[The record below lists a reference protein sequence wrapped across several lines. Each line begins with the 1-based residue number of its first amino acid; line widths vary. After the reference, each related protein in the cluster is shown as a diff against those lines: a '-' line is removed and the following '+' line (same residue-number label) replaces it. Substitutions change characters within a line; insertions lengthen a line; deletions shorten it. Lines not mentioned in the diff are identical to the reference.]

1 MPHSP
6 RALAVAIAA
15 LFLFSAVPS
24 AEAAKK
30 KASRPAAAQTRQ
42 AAKPKAKPA
51 RATAPAR
58 GSSARRAAPRPVA
71 AARAVPKQ
79 VQLERLYDEYWDAS
93 MRLNPLQATFQGEL
107 RYNDQLPNILS
118 ATWRQQ
124 SHDFTTQ
131 WLGKVEKLG
140 SDGLQGQ
147 DLLSYEIF
155 VRDARASLAAERY
168 PSWMMP
174 ISQYYNIGSI
184 MAILGAGA
192 GAQPFNTV
200 QDYDTWSRRSL
211 GIPELFDQA
220 IDNMRQGVKAGVVQP
235 RDLMEKVLPQL
246 DAVIKPSAEESIFW
260 SPIRTMPNT
269 ISAEDKAR
277 ISAEY
282 KRMIELRIMPA
293 YRALRGFIATEYL
306 PATRASSGLGALPDG
321 QAWYANL
328 IVQTTA
334 SNQTAAQL
342 HALGEQ
348 RVQELQAQIATVMK
362 DAKLR
367 GTPTKLLRSMRNDR
381 QFQYGDASALI
392 NRYRQVQQQV
402 NARLPQVLDTLPKST
417 LEVRAV
423 EPERAL
429 TAAAAAY
436 QPSAAGQP
444 GVLYV
449 NTRDLPSRKR
459 WNIPVQ
465 YLHEAIPGHHVQLG
479 LQQELAKLPRFRRLG
494 GDLAFVEGWGLYA
507 ETLGE
512 DLGIYTDPY
521 DRIGYLYSRLL
532 RAARVVADTGVNAQG
547 WSKQQAVTYLQKT
560 VDMSSDDANAEVERI
575 MAQPGQAL
583 SNVAGLTT
591 IVALRDKAKARQ
603 GAAFDLRR
611 FHAELLKDGSMPLDV
626 LDRKMERWMAQP
638 TSAAPT
644 PTSTPSP

>member
-1 MPHSP
+1 MPHP
-6 RALAVAIAA
+6 TRALAAAIAA

-42 AAKPKAKPA
+42 AAKPKARPA

-58 GSSARRAAPRPVA
+58 GSSARRATPRPVA
-71 AARAVPKQ
+71 PARAVPKQ

-93 MRLNPLQATFQGEL
+93 MRLNPLQATFQGEA

-118 ATWRQQ
+118 AAWRQQ
-124 SHDFTTQ
+124 SHDFTTE

-155 VRDARASLAAERY
+155 VRDARASLAAEPY

-174 ISQYYNIGSI
+174 ISQYYNVGSI

-220 IDNMRQGVKAGVVQP
+220 IDNMRQGMKAGVVQP

-246 DAVIKPSAEESIFW
+246 DAVIKPTAEESIFW

-269 ISAEDKAR
+269 IAAEDKAR

-306 PATRASSGLGALPDG
+306 PASRTSSGLGALPDG

-334 SNQTAAQL
+334 SDQTAAQL

-367 GTPTKLLRSMRNDR
+367 GTPAKLLRSMRNDR
-381 QFQYGDASALI
+381 QFQYGDANALI

-402 NARLPQVLDTLPKST
+402 NARLPQVLDTLPKSA
-417 LEVRAV
+417 LDVRAV

-459 WNIPVQ
+459 WNVPVQ

-512 DLGIYTDPY
+512 NLGIYTDPY

-547 WSKQQAVTYLQKT
+547 WSKQQAVAYLQKT

-638 TSAAPT
+638 ASAT
-644 PTSTPSP
+644 PAPSP

>member
-1 MPHSP
+1 MPHP
-6 RALAVAIAA
+6 TRALAAAIAA

-42 AAKPKAKPA
+42 AAKPKARPA

-71 AARAVPKQ
+71 PARAVPKQ

-93 MRLNPLQATFQGEL
+93 MRLNPLQATFQGES

-118 ATWRQQ
+118 AAWRQQ

-168 PSWMMP
+168 PGWMMP

-220 IDNMRQGVKAGVVQP
+220 IDNMRQGMKAGVVQP

-246 DAVIKPSAEESIFW
+246 DAVIKPTAEESIFW

-269 ISAEDKAR
+269 IPAEDKAR

-321 QAWYANL
+321 QAWYASL

-334 SNQTAAQL
+334 SDQTAAQL

-381 QFQYGDASALI
+381 QFQYGDANALI

-402 NARLPQVLDTLPKST
+402 NARLPQVLDTLPKAP
-417 LEVRAV
+417 LDVRAV

-436 QPSAAGQP
+436 QPALPGQSA
-444 GVLYV
+444 VLYV
-449 NTRDLPSRKR
+449 NTRDLPGRKR
-459 WNIPVQ
+459 WNVPVQ

-560 VDMSSDDANAEVERI
+560 VDMSSDDANAEVERV

-591 IVALRDKAKARQ
+591 IVALRDKARARQ

-638 TSAAPT
+638 ASAT
-644 PTSTPSP
+644 PAPSP

>member
-1 MPHSP
+1 MPYSP
-6 RALAVAIAA
+6 RVLAAAIAA

-30 KASRPAAAQTRQ
+30 KASRPAAAQSRQ
-42 AAKPKAKPA
+42 AAKPKAKP
-51 RATAPAR
+51 RAAP
-58 GSSARRAAPRPVA
+58 RRAAPRPTA
-71 AARAVPKQ
+71 PARAVPRA

-93 MRLNPLQATFQGEL
+93 MRLNPLQATFQGET

-124 SHDFTTQ
+124 SHDFTVQ
-131 WLGKVEKLG
+131 WLDKVEKVG
-140 SDGLQGQ
+140 SEGLQGQ
-147 DLLSYEIF
+147 DLLSYQIF
-155 VRDARASLAAERY
+155 VRDARATLDAERY

-211 GIPELFDQA
+211 GIPPLFDQA
-220 IDNMRQGVKAGVVQP
+220 IDNMRQGMKAGVVQP

-246 DAVIKPSAEESIFW
+246 DAVIKPTAEESIFW
-260 SPIRTMPNT
+260 SPIRTMPDS
-269 ISAEDKAR
+269 IAAEDKAR

-306 PATRASSGLGALPDG
+306 PATRESSGLGALPDG

-334 SNQTAAQL
+334 SDQTAAQL

-348 RVQELQAQIATVMK
+348 RVQELQAQIAAVMK
-362 DAKLR
+362 DNKLR
-367 GTPTKLLRSMRNDR
+367 GSQAKLLKSMRNDR
-381 QFQYGDASALI
+381 QFQYVNADDLL

-402 NARLPQVLDTLPKST
+402 STRLPQVLDTLPKSG
-417 LEVRAV
+417 LEIRPVD
-423 EPERAL
+423 PERAL
-429 TAAAAAY
+429 AAAAAAY
-436 QPSAAGQP
+436 QPSPAGQP

-459 WNIPVQ
+459 WSVPVQ

-479 LQQELAKLPRFRRLG
+479 LQQELAKLPRFRRQG
-494 GDLAFVEGWGLYA
+494 GDVAFIEGWGLYA
-507 ETLGE
+507 ETLGD
-512 DLGIYTDPY
+512 DLGAYNDPY

-532 RAARVVADTGVNAQG
+532 RATRVVADTGVNAQG
-547 WSKQQAVTYLQKT
+547 WSKQQAVSYLQKNAE
-560 VDMSSDDANAEVERI
+560 MSADDASAEVERI

-591 IVALRDKAKARQ
+591 IIALREKARAQQ

-626 LDRKMERWMAQP
+626 LGRKMDRWMTQP
-638 TSAAPT
+638 GAAAT
-644 PTSTPSP
+644 P

>member
-1 MPHSP
+1 MPHP
-6 RALAVAIAA
+6 TRALAAAIAA

-30 KASRPAAAQTRQ
+30 RPAALPLRR
-42 AAKPKAKPA
+42 PA
-51 RATAPAR
+51 RSPSPRPGPPRHRAGAWQLGAP
-58 GSSARRAAPRPVA
+58 RRAPPGRP
-71 AARAVPKQ
+71 ARAVPKQ

-93 MRLNPLQATFQGEL
+93 MRLNPLQATFQGEP

-118 ATWRQQ
+118 AAWRQQ

-184 MAILGAGA
+184 MAILGSGA

-220 IDNMRQGVKAGVVQP
+220 IDNMRQGMKAGVVQP
-235 RDLMEKVLPQL
+235 RDLMVLPQL
-246 DAVIKPSAEESIFW
+246 DAVIKPTAEESIFW

-269 ISAEDKAR
+269 IPAEDKAR

-306 PATRASSGLGALPDG
+306 PATRTSSGLGALPDG

-334 SNQTAAQL
+334 SDQTAAQL

-367 GTPTKLLRSMRNDR
+367 GSP
-381 QFQYGDASALI
+381 
-392 NRYRQVQQQV
+392 
-402 NARLPQVLDTLPKST
+402 
-417 LEVRAV
+417 
-423 EPERAL
+423 
-429 TAAAAAY
+429 TAAAQHAQRPPVPVRRRQHAD
-436 QPSAAGQP
+436 QPLPPGAAAGQRTP
-444 GVLYV
+444 AAG
-449 NTRDLPSRKR
+449 
-459 WNIPVQ
+459 
-465 YLHEAIPGHHVQLG
+465 A
-479 LQQELAKLPRFRRLG
+479 
-494 GDLAFVEGWGLYA
+494 
-507 ETLGE
+507 
-512 DLGIYTDPY
+512 
-521 DRIGYLYSRLL
+521 GYLAEGTAGGPCGGAGARAHRRGSGLSAVRSRTTG
-532 RAARVVADTGVNAQG
+532 RVVR
-547 WSKQQAVTYLQKT
+547 
-560 VDMSSDDANAEVERI
+560 EHPRP
-575 MAQPGQAL
+575 AQPQAL
-583 SNVAGLTT
+583 ERAGA
-591 IVALRDKAKARQ
+591 VPA
-603 GAAFDLRR
+603 
-611 FHAELLKDGSMPLDV
+611 
-626 LDRKMERWMAQP
+626 
-638 TSAAPT
+638 
-644 PTSTPSP
+644 

>member
-1 MPHSP
+1 MPYSP
-6 RALAVAIAA
+6 RVLAAAIAA

-30 KASRPAAAQTRQ
+30 KASRPTTAQSRQ
-42 AAKPKAKPA
+42 AAKPKAKP
-51 RATAPAR
+51 RAAP
-58 GSSARRAAPRPVA
+58 RRAAPRPTA
-71 AARAVPKQ
+71 PARAVPRA

-93 MRLNPLQATFQGEL
+93 MRLNPLQATFQGET

-118 ATWRQQ
+118 AAWRQQ
-124 SHDFTTQ
+124 SHDFTVE
-131 WLGKVEKLG
+131 WLGKVEKVG

-147 DLLSYEIF
+147 DLLSYQIF
-155 VRDARASLAAERY
+155 VRDARATLDAERY

-211 GIPELFDQA
+211 GIPPLFDQA
-220 IDNMRQGVKAGVVQP
+220 IDNMRQGMKAGVVQP

-246 DAVIKPSAEESIFW
+246 DAVIKPTAEESIFW
-260 SPIRTMPNT
+260 SPIRTMPDS
-269 ISAEDKAR
+269 IAAEDRAR

-306 PATRASSGLGALPDG
+306 PATRESTGLGALPDG

-334 SNQTAAQL
+334 SDQTAAQL

-348 RVQELQAQIATVMK
+348 RVQELQAQIAAVMK
-362 DAKLR
+362 ENKLR
-367 GTPTKLLRSMRNDR
+367 GSQAKLLKSMRNDR
-381 QFQYGDASALI
+381 QFQYVNADDLL

-402 NARLPQVLDTLPKST
+402 STRLPQVLDTLPKAG
-417 LEVRAV
+417 LEIRPVD
-423 EPERAL
+423 PERAL
-429 TAAAAAY
+429 AAAAAAY
-436 QPSAAGQP
+436 QPSPAGQP

-459 WNIPVQ
+459 WSVPVQ

-479 LQQELAKLPRFRRLG
+479 LQQELAKLPRFRRQG
-494 GDLAFVEGWGLYA
+494 GDVAFIEGWGLYA
-507 ETLGE
+507 ETLGD
-512 DLGIYTDPY
+512 DLGAYNDPY

-532 RAARVVADTGVNAQG
+532 RATRVVADTGVHAQG
-547 WSKQQAVTYLQKT
+547 WSKQQAVSYLQKNA
-560 VDMSSDDANAEVERI
+560 DMSADDASAEVERI

-591 IVALRDKAKARQ
+591 IVALRDKARAQQ

-626 LDRKMERWMAQP
+626 LARKMDRWMAQP
-638 TSAAPT
+638 AAAAT
-644 PTSTPSP
+644 P

>member
-1 MPHSP
+1 MPYP
-6 RALAVAIAA
+6 TRALAAAIAA

-51 RATAPAR
+51 RATPAR
-58 GSSARRAAPRPVA
+58 GSSTRRAAARPVA
-71 AARAVPKQ
+71 PARAVPKQ
-79 VQLERLYDEYWDAS
+79 VQLERLYDEYWEAS
-93 MRLNPLQATFQGEL
+93 MRLNPLQATFQGDA

-118 ATWRQQ
+118 AAWRQQ
-124 SHDFTTQ
+124 SHDFTTE
-131 WLGKVEKLG
+131 WLGKVEKVG

-200 QDYDTWSRRSL
+200 KDYDTWSRRSL
-211 GIPELFDQA
+211 GIPDLFNQA
-220 IDNMRQGVKAGVVQP
+220 IDNMRQGMKAGVVQP

-246 DAVIKPSAEESIFW
+246 DAVITPTAEESIFW
-260 SPIRTMPNT
+260 SPIRTMPSD
-269 ISAEDKAR
+269 IPAEEKAR

-282 KRMIELRIMPA
+282 KRMIELRIMPS

-306 PATRASSGLGALPDG
+306 PATRSSSGLGALPDG
-321 QAWYANL
+321 QGWYANL

-334 SNQTAAQL
+334 SDQTAAQL

-348 RVQELQAQIATVMK
+348 RVQELSAQIAAVME
-362 DAKLR
+362 DNKLR
-367 GTPTKLLRSMRNDR
+367 GSQAKLLKNMRGDR
-381 QFQYGDASALI
+381 QFQYGDANALI
-392 NRYRQVQQQV
+392 NRYRQLQQQV
-402 NARLPQVLDTLPKST
+402 DARLPQVLDTLPKDR

-423 EPERAL
+423 EPDRAL

-436 QPSAAGQP
+436 QPGQPGQP

-459 WNIPVQ
+459 WSVPVQ

-507 ETLGE
+507 ETLGD
-512 DLGIYTDPY
+512 DLGVYTDPY

-532 RAARVVADTGVNAQG
+532 RAARVVADTGVHSQG
-547 WSKQQAVTYLQKT
+547 WSKQQAVNYLQKA
-560 VDMSSDDANAEVERI
+560 VDMSEDDASAEVERI

-583 SNVAGLTT
+583 SNVAGLSR
-591 IVALRDKAKARQ
+591 ILALRDKARARQ

-611 FHAELLKDGSMPLDV
+611 FHAEVLKDGSMPLDV
-626 LDRKMERWMAQP
+626 LERKVDRWLDQP
-638 TSAAPT
+638 AAAAPATAT
-644 PTSTPSP
+644 P

>member
-1 MPHSP
+1 MPYSP
-6 RALAVAIAA
+6 RVLAAAIAA

-30 KASRPAAAQTRQ
+30 KASRPAAAQSRQ
-42 AAKPKAKPA
+42 AAKPKAKP
-51 RATAPAR
+51 RAAP
-58 GSSARRAAPRPVA
+58 RRAAPRPTA
-71 AARAVPKQ
+71 PARAVPRA

-93 MRLNPLQATFQGEL
+93 MRLNPLQATFQGET

-118 ATWRQQ
+118 AAWRQQ
-124 SHDFTTQ
+124 SHDFTVE
-131 WLGKVEKLG
+131 WLGKVEKVG

-147 DLLSYEIF
+147 DLLSYQIF
-155 VRDARASLAAERY
+155 VRDARATLDAERY

-211 GIPELFDQA
+211 GIPPLFDQA
-220 IDNMRQGVKAGVVQP
+220 IDNMRQGMKAGVVQP

-246 DAVIKPSAEESIFW
+246 DAVIKPTAEESIFW
-260 SPIRTMPNT
+260 SPIRTMPDS
-269 ISAEDKAR
+269 IAAEDKAR

-306 PATRASSGLGALPDG
+306 PATRESTGLGALPDG

-334 SNQTAAQL
+334 SDQTAAQL

-348 RVQELQAQIATVMK
+348 RVQELQAQIAAVMK
-362 DAKLR
+362 ENKLR
-367 GTPTKLLRSMRNDR
+367 GSQAKLLKSMRSDR
-381 QFQYGDASALI
+381 QFQYVNADDLL

-402 NARLPQVLDTLPKST
+402 SARLPQVLDTLPKAG
-417 LEVRAV
+417 LEIRAV
-423 EPERAL
+423 DPERAL
-429 TAAAAAY
+429 AAAAAAY
-436 QPSAAGQP
+436 QPSPAGQP

-459 WNIPVQ
+459 WSVPVQ

-479 LQQELAKLPRFRRLG
+479 LQQELAKLPRFRRQG
-494 GDLAFVEGWGLYA
+494 GDVAFVEGWGLYA
-507 ETLGE
+507 ETLGDE
-512 DLGIYTDPY
+512 LGAYNDPY

-532 RAARVVADTGVNAQG
+532 RATRVVADTGVHAQG
-547 WSKQQAVTYLQKT
+547 WSKQQAVSYLQKNA
-560 VDMSSDDANAEVERI
+560 DMSADDASAEVERI

-591 IVALRDKAKARQ
+591 IVALRDKARAQQ

-626 LDRKMERWMAQP
+626 LSRKMDRWMAQP
-638 TSAAPT
+638 AAAAT
-644 PTSTPSP
+644 P

>member
-1 MPHSP
+1 M
-6 RALAVAIAA
+6 LAAAIAA
-15 LFLFSAVPS
+15 LFLFSAVPP

-42 AAKPKAKPA
+42 AAKPKARPT

-58 GSSARRAAPRPVA
+58 GSSTRRAAPRPVA
-71 AARAVPKQ
+71 PARAVPKQ

-93 MRLNPLQATFQGEL
+93 MRLNPLQATFQGEP

-131 WLGKVEKLG
+131 WLGKVEN
-140 SDGLQGQ
+140 SAATACRARTCSATRS
-147 DLLSYEIF
+147 SY
-155 VRDARASLAAERY
+155 ATRAPRWL
-168 PSWMMP
+168 PSVTCWMMP

-184 MAILGAGA
+184 MAILGSGA

-220 IDNMRQGVKAGVVQP
+220 IDNMRQGMKAGAVQP

-246 DAVIKPSAEESIFW
+246 DAVITPTAEESIFW

-269 ISAEDKAR
+269 IAAEDKAR

-306 PATRASSGLGALPDG
+306 PATRASSGMGALPDG

-334 SNQTAAQL
+334 SDQTAAQL

-367 GTPTKLLRSMRNDR
+367 GTPT
-381 QFQYGDASALI
+381 
-392 NRYRQVQQQV
+392 
-402 NARLPQVLDTLPKST
+402 
-417 LEVRAV
+417 
-423 EPERAL
+423 
-429 TAAAAAY
+429 AAA
-436 QPSAAGQP
+436 Q
-444 GVLYV
+444 
-449 NTRDLPSRKR
+449 
-459 WNIPVQ
+459 
-465 YLHEAIPGHHVQLG
+465 
-479 LQQELAKLPRFRRLG
+479 
-494 GDLAFVEGWGLYA
+494 
-507 ETLGE
+507 
-512 DLGIYTDPY
+512 
-521 DRIGYLYSRLL
+521 
-532 RAARVVADTGVNAQG
+532 
-547 WSKQQAVTYLQKT
+547 
-560 VDMSSDDANAEVERI
+560 
-575 MAQPGQAL
+575 
-583 SNVAGLTT
+583 
-591 IVALRDKAKARQ
+591 
-603 GAAFDLRR
+603 
-611 FHAELLKDGSMPLDV
+611 HA
-626 LDRKMERWMAQP
+626 
-638 TSAAPT
+638 
-644 PTSTPSP
+644 

>member
-1 MPHSP
+1 MPHP
-6 RALAVAIAA
+6 TRALAAAIAA

-42 AAKPKAKPA
+42 AAKPKARPA

-71 AARAVPKQ
+71 PARAVPKQ

-93 MRLNPLQATFQGEL
+93 MRLNPLQATFQGES

-118 ATWRQQ
+118 ASWRQQ

-220 IDNMRQGVKAGVVQP
+220 IDNMRQGMKAGVVQP

-246 DAVIKPSAEESIFW
+246 DAVIKPTAEESIFW

-269 ISAEDKAR
+269 IPAEDKAR

-321 QAWYANL
+321 QAWYASL

-334 SNQTAAQL
+334 SDQTAAQL

-381 QFQYGDASALI
+381 QFQYGDANALI

-402 NARLPQVLDTLPKST
+402 NARLPQVLDTLPKAP
-417 LEVRAV
+417 LDVRAV

-436 QPSAAGQP
+436 QPALPGQSA
-444 GVLYV
+444 VLYV
-449 NTRDLPSRKR
+449 NTRDLPGRKR
-459 WNIPVQ
+459 WNVPVQ

-560 VDMSSDDANAEVERI
+560 VDMSSDDANAEVERV

-591 IVALRDKAKARQ
+591 IVALRDKARARQ

-638 TSAAPT
+638 ASAT
-644 PTSTPSP
+644 PAPSP

>member
-1 MPHSP
+1 MPHP
-6 RALAVAIAA
+6 TRVLAAAIAA

-58 GSSARRAAPRPVA
+58 GSSARRATPRPVA
-71 AARAVPKQ
+71 PARAVPKQ

-93 MRLNPLQATFQGEL
+93 MRLNPLQATFQGEP

-118 ATWRQQ
+118 AAWRQQ

-131 WLGKVEKLG
+131 WLAKVEKLG

-220 IDNMRQGVKAGVVQP
+220 IDNMRQGMKAGVVQP

-246 DAVIKPSAEESIFW
+246 DAVIKPTAEESIFW

-269 ISAEDKAR
+269 IAAEDKAR

-282 KRMIELRIMPA
+282 KRMIELRIMPS

-334 SNQTAAQL
+334 SDQTAAQL

-381 QFQYGDASALI
+381 QFQYGDANALI

-402 NARLPQVLDTLPKST
+402 NARLPQVLDTLPRSG

-436 QPSAAGQP
+436 QPSPGEQP
-444 GVLYV
+444 GVLYI

-459 WNIPVQ
+459 WNVPVQ

-547 WSKQQAVTYLQKT
+547 WSKQQAVAYLQKT

-591 IVALRDKAKARQ
+591 IVALRDKSRARQ

-638 TSAAPT
+638 ASAT
-644 PTSTPSP
+644 PAPSP

>member
-1 MPHSP
+1 MPHP
-6 RALAVAIAA
+6 TRVLAAAIAA

-58 GSSARRAAPRPVA
+58 GSSARRATPRPVA
-71 AARAVPKQ
+71 PARAVPKQ

-93 MRLNPLQATFQGEL
+93 MRLNPLQATFQGEP

-118 ATWRQQ
+118 AAWRQQ

-131 WLGKVEKLG
+131 WLAKVEKLG

-220 IDNMRQGVKAGVVQP
+220 IDNMRQGMKAGVVQP

-246 DAVIKPSAEESIFW
+246 DAVIKPTAEESIFW

-334 SNQTAAQL
+334 SDQTAAQL

-381 QFQYGDASALI
+381 QFQYGDANALI

-402 NARLPQVLDTLPKST
+402 NARLPQVLDTLPRSG

-436 QPSAAGQP
+436 QPSPGEQP
-444 GVLYV
+444 GVLYI

-459 WNIPVQ
+459 WNVPVQ

-547 WSKQQAVTYLQKT
+547 WSKQQAVAYLQKT

-591 IVALRDKAKARQ
+591 IVALRDKARARQ

-638 TSAAPT
+638 ASAT
-644 PTSTPSP
+644 PAPSP

>member
-1 MPHSP
+1 MPYSP
-6 RALAVAIAA
+6 RVLAAAIAA

-30 KASRPAAAQTRQ
+30 KASRPTTAQSRQ
-42 AAKPKAKPA
+42 AAKPKAKP
-51 RATAPAR
+51 RAAP
-58 GSSARRAAPRPVA
+58 RRAAPRPTA
-71 AARAVPKQ
+71 PARAVPRA

-93 MRLNPLQATFQGEL
+93 MRLNPLQATFQGET

-118 ATWRQQ
+118 AAWRQQ
-124 SHDFTTQ
+124 SHDFTVE
-131 WLGKVEKLG
+131 WLGKVEKVG

-147 DLLSYEIF
+147 DLLSYQIF
-155 VRDARASLAAERY
+155 VRDARATLDAERY

-211 GIPELFDQA
+211 GIAPLFDQA
-220 IDNMRQGVKAGVVQP
+220 IDNMRQGMKAGVVQP

-246 DAVIKPSAEESIFW
+246 DAVIKPTAEESIFW
-260 SPIRTMPNT
+260 SPIRTMPDS
-269 ISAEDKAR
+269 IAAEDRAR

-306 PATRASSGLGALPDG
+306 PATRESTGLGALPDG

-334 SNQTAAQL
+334 SDQTAAQL

-348 RVQELQAQIATVMK
+348 RVQQLQAQIAAVMK
-362 DAKLR
+362 ENKLR
-367 GTPTKLLRSMRNDR
+367 GSQAKLLKSMRNDR
-381 QFQYGDASALI
+381 QFQYVNADDLL

-402 NARLPQVLDTLPKST
+402 STRLPQVLDTLPKAG
-417 LEVRAV
+417 LEIRPVD
-423 EPERAL
+423 PERAL
-429 TAAAAAY
+429 AAAAAAY
-436 QPSAAGQP
+436 QPSPAGQP

-459 WNIPVQ
+459 WSVPVQ

-479 LQQELAKLPRFRRLG
+479 LQQELAKLPRFRRQG
-494 GDLAFVEGWGLYA
+494 GDVAFIEGWGLYA
-507 ETLGE
+507 ETLGD
-512 DLGIYTDPY
+512 DLGAYNDPY

-532 RAARVVADTGVNAQG
+532 RATRVVADTGVHAQG
-547 WSKQQAVTYLQKT
+547 WSKQQAVSYLQKNA
-560 VDMSSDDANAEVERI
+560 DMSADDASAEVERI

-591 IVALRDKAKARQ
+591 IVALRDKARAQQ

-626 LDRKMERWMAQP
+626 LARKMDRWMAQP
-638 TSAAPT
+638 AAAAT
-644 PTSTPSP
+644 P

>member
-1 MPHSP
+1 MPYSP
-6 RALAVAIAA
+6 RVLAAAIAA

-30 KASRPAAAQTRQ
+30 KASRPAAAQSRQ
-42 AAKPKAKPA
+42 AAKPKAKP
-51 RATAPAR
+51 RAAP
-58 GSSARRAAPRPVA
+58 RRAAPRPTA
-71 AARAVPKQ
+71 PARAVPRA

-93 MRLNPLQATFQGEL
+93 MRLNPLQATFQGET

-118 ATWRQQ
+118 AAWRQQ
-124 SHDFTTQ
+124 SHDFTVE
-131 WLGKVEKLG
+131 WLGKVEKVG

-147 DLLSYEIF
+147 DLLSYQIF
-155 VRDARASLAAERY
+155 VRDARATLDAERY

-211 GIPELFDQA
+211 GIPPLFDQA
-220 IDNMRQGVKAGVVQP
+220 IDNMRQGMKAGVVQP

-246 DAVIKPSAEESIFW
+246 DAVIKPTAEESIFW
-260 SPIRTMPNT
+260 SPIRTMPDG
-269 ISAEDKAR
+269 IAAEDKAR

-306 PATRASSGLGALPDG
+306 PATRESTGLGALPDG

-334 SNQTAAQL
+334 SDQTAAQL

-348 RVQELQAQIATVMK
+348 RVQELQAQIAAVMK
-362 DAKLR
+362 ENKLR
-367 GTPTKLLRSMRNDR
+367 GSQAKLLKSMRNDR
-381 QFQYGDASALI
+381 QFQYVNADDLL

-402 NARLPQVLDTLPKST
+402 STRLPQVLDTLPKAG
-417 LEVRAV
+417 LEIRPVD
-423 EPERAL
+423 PERAL
-429 TAAAAAY
+429 AAAAAAY
-436 QPSAAGQP
+436 QPSPAGQP

-459 WNIPVQ
+459 WSVPVQ

-479 LQQELAKLPRFRRLG
+479 LQQELAKLPRFRRQG
-494 GDLAFVEGWGLYA
+494 GDVAFIEGWGLYA
-507 ETLGE
+507 ETLGD
-512 DLGIYTDPY
+512 DLGAYNDPY

-532 RAARVVADTGVNAQG
+532 RATRVVADTGVHAQG
-547 WSKQQAVTYLQKT
+547 WSKQQAVSYLQKNA
-560 VDMSSDDANAEVERI
+560 DMSADDASAEVERI

-591 IVALRDKAKARQ
+591 IVALRDKARAQQ

-626 LDRKMERWMAQP
+626 LGRKMDRWMAQP
-638 TSAAPT
+638 AAAAT
-644 PTSTPSP
+644 P

>member
-1 MPHSP
+1 MPHP
-6 RALAVAIAA
+6 TRALAAAIAA
-15 LFLFSAVPS
+15 LFLFSAMPS

-42 AAKPKAKPA
+42 AAKPKARPA
-51 RATAPAR
+51 RATVPAR

-71 AARAVPKQ
+71 PARAVPKQ

-93 MRLNPLQATFQGEL
+93 MRLNPLQATFQGEP

-118 ATWRQQ
+118 AAWRQQ
-124 SHDFTTQ
+124 SHDFTTE
-131 WLGKVEKLG
+131 WLGKVEKVG

-155 VRDARASLAAERY
+155 VHDARASLAAERY

-220 IDNMRQGVKAGVVQP
+220 IDNMRQGMKAGVVQP

-246 DAVIKPSAEESIFW
+246 DAVIKPTAEESIFW

-269 ISAEDKAR
+269 IAAEDKAR

-306 PATRASSGLGALPDG
+306 PATRTSSGLGALPDG
-321 QAWYANL
+321 RAWYANL

-334 SNQTAAQL
+334 SDQTATQL

-367 GTPTKLLRSMRNDR
+367 GAPSKLLRSMRNDR
-381 QFQYGDASALI
+381 QFQYSDANALI
-392 NRYRQVQQQV
+392 SRYRQVQQQV
-402 NARLPQVLDTLPKST
+402 NVRLPQVLDTLPKSA

-436 QPSAAGQP
+436 QPSPAEQP
-444 GVLYV
+444 GVLYI

-459 WNIPVQ
+459 WSVPVQ

-547 WSKQQAVTYLQKT
+547 WSKQQAVAYLQKT

-591 IVALRDKAKARQ
+591 IVALRDKTKARQ

-638 TSAAPT
+638 ASAT
-644 PTSTPSP
+644 PAPSP